1 MKYINHIFDVGAF
14 NGLDGLALA
23 IKNKDMMVHA
33 FEANPDMV
41 NVVKSNKKK
50 IEKFLG
56 KTICNF
62 KIKNYAVSDK
72 NIFLKFNIAVN
83 PTVSSLQKFSKNI
96 KRTWPGYAETH
107 CKFIK
112 QIKVKGITLKKYC
125 KLNKI
130 NKINYL
136 HIDTQGNDLKVL
148 KGLENLITIVD
159 QGVLEA
165 AINKQKALYQHS
177 NTVSEI
183 RNFLKRKKYYVT
195 KVVSIEKKIN
205 NEKNIYFKKNDFK
218 KKYKI
223 NTKYNLRFF
232 NRIISNQTNLK
243 DKLYKFFKIY

>member
-72 NIFLKFNIAVN
+72 NIFLKFNIAAN